1 MQYNENK
8 HITLAKVNEINYS
21 LKSYIRGNQKQA
33 KQNILLYYSTMQTK
47 L

>member
-8 HITLAKVNEINYS
+8 LITLARVNEINYS
-21 LKSYIRGNQKQA
+21 LKSYFRSNKKQA